1 MNKKDI
7 KKFDEMIK
15 KAWND
20 NNAFCRKLKEY
31 IGKYFEY
38 IPELK
43 ERCKNPYWKKS
54 ACSLNQESDKE
65 NMQK

>member
-7 KKFDEMIK
+7 EVFDKMIRE
-15 KAWND
+15 AWDD

-31 IGKYFEY
+31 IGKHFSY

-43 ERCKNPYWKKS
+43 ERCKDPYWR
-54 ACSLNQESDKE
+54 
-65 NMQK
+65 QKQKLGLEEK